1 MISNTEIEL
10 EWNVKKIMQA
20 RAEHIEM
27 YCAAF
32 IKEAGP
38 GSVRDWVL
46 VEQVETNPETGVI
59 QRVTW
64 NFKRKTTKADRGE

>member
-1 MISNTEIEL
+1 MIINTETEL
-10 EWNVKKIMQA
+10 EFNVKKIMQA
-20 RAEHIEM
+20 RAEHLEM

-38 GSVRDWVL
+38 GSVRDWIL
-46 VEQVETNPETGVI
+46 VEQVETNPEKGII

-64 NFKRKTTKADRGE
+64 NFKPKQPKADRE